1 MTLHPSPYSGLHE
14 ALRKIGLAQDI
25 PESPAREQGQGYGTP
40 RCRLTDNLP
49 TELNSPNKLP
59 ERATARIQNLA
70 ESGSAS
76 SKKRPKLLSVTF
88 PSRIG

>member
-14 ALRKIGLAQDI
+14 ALQKIGLAQDI
-25 PESPAREQGQGYGTP
+25 PKSPAREQGQGCGTP
-40 RCRLTDNLP
+40 RCRLTDSLP
-49 TELNSPNKLP
+49 TELNSPIELP
-59 ERATARIQNLA
+59 EKATARIQNLA

-76 SKKRPKLLSVTF
+76 SKKRPKLLSLTF